1 MAELTVLRVQ
11 EAAAEITAIALQELS
26 AKPNVLARHL
36 RDWMEDNAG
45 DTETTRP
52 ELQEAVLNYFG
63 FAFGRQF
70 GTDRHRVRLELAQER
85 DRG

>member
-1 MAELTVLRVQ
+1 MAELTIAGVRQ
-11 EAAAEITAIALQELS
+11 AASEITAIALQELA

-36 RDWMEDNAG
+36 RDWLEDNAA